1 MRVGQG
7 FDAHR
12 LVPDRSLRLGG
23 IAVPHDRG
31 LAGHSDGDV
40 LLHAI
45 ASALLGALGQG
56 DLGSHFP
63 SSDPALADIASSRL
77 LAEVME
83 RVGAA
88 GLSVGNL
95 DATVIAQAPRLGP
108 HREAMETEIA
118 RVLGVSV
125 DRVNVKI
132 TSTDGLGDLGREEG
146 IAAQAVVLLEGPGEG

>member
-1 MRVGQG
+1 M
-7 FDAHR
+7 
-12 LVPDRSLRLGG
+12 P
-23 IAVPHDRG
+23 
-31 LAGHSDGDV
+31 
-40 LLHAI
+40 
-45 ASALLGALGQG
+45 G

>member
-12 LVPDRSLRLGG
+12 LVPDRPLRLGG

-118 RVLGVSV
+118 RLLGVYV